1 MSDLQLGLLVLGL
14 LALGAVAAYNA
25 WRTRQSLPKTM
36 RERPMG
42 PRQEPRL
49 DGEQAEHVEQA
60 EGSDEVAAVEPT
72 LVADPLPVIVPEK
85 RLGLDDLIDSIA
97 PLIIDSPVSG
107 DALLAALPGSRRVG
121 SKPFAVEGLNDDTQM
136 WEQPRAGERYSA
148 LQVGIQLANRSGPL
162 NEIEFSEFVVKTQ
175 AYADAIGAAVDFP
188 DMRTEVSRARE
199 LDAFANQHDAQLG
212 FVLRAGRAAWSPGFV
227 VQTAAQ
233 MGFVAGVVPGR
244 MVLPSQ
250 RVGHA
255 PLLSLSFDSQIA
267 MAEESEQVAIRE
279 VQLQLDVTRVPRED
293 EPFVQLCQVAR
304 ALATAMEGQVTDD
317 NGRLLAP
324 ETIEAIGRDLE
335 GIYDELAARD
345 LSAGSDQARR
355 LFA

>member
-1 MSDLQLGLLVLGL
+1 
-14 LALGAVAAYNA
+14 LGAVAGYNA

-49 DGEQAEHVEQA
+49 DGIQEEQV
-60 EGSDEVAAVEPT
+60 EGSDEVEAVEPS
-72 LVADPLPVIVPEK
+72 LVSDPLPVIVPEK

-227 VQTAAQ
+227 VQTAGQ

-267 MAEESEQVAIRE
+267 MAEESEQAAIRE